1 MNGSSIRNP
10 NSALQGS
17 DAKRTYIGMGWRLLG
32 FMYQQGE

>member
-1 MNGSSIRNP
+1 MNSTSTLNP

-32 FMYQQGE
+32 LTYQQGE